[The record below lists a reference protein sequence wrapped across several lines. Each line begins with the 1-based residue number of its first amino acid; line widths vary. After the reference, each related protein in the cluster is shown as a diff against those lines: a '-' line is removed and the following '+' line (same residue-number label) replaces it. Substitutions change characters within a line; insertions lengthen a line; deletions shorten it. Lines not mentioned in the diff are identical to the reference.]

1 VKIRLNGALRE
12 VGESTTVDGLVAEL
26 GLNRAVIAVELNRE
40 VVRRAAYASR
50 SLRPGDEVEIVTL
63 VGGG

>member
-1 VKIRLNGALRE
+1 VKILLNGQPRE
-12 VGESTTVDGLVAEL
+12 VADAITVDGLVGAL

-40 VVRRAAYASR
+40 VVRRAVYPER
-50 SLRPGDEVEIVTL
+50 SLAPGDEVEIVTL

>member
-1 VKIRLNGALRE
+1 MKIRLNGETRE
-12 VGESTTVDGLVAEL
+12 VKDAITVDGLVSEL

-40 VVRRAAYASR
+40 VVRKAVYPDR
-50 SLRPGDEVEIVTL
+50 SLAPGDEVEIVTL

>member
-1 VKIRLNGALRE
+1 VKIRLNGQPRE
-12 VGESTTVDGLVAEL
+12 VDDAITVDGLVAEL

-40 VVRRAAYASR
+40 VVRRAVYPER
-50 SLRPGDEVEIVTL
+50 SLAPGDEVEIVTL

>member
-1 VKIRLNGALRE
+1 MKIRLNGQPRE
-12 VGESTTVDGLVAEL
+12 VRDAITVDGLVAEL

-40 VVRRAAYASR
+40 VVRRAVYPDR
-50 SLRPGDEVEIVTL
+50 SLGPDDEVEIVTL